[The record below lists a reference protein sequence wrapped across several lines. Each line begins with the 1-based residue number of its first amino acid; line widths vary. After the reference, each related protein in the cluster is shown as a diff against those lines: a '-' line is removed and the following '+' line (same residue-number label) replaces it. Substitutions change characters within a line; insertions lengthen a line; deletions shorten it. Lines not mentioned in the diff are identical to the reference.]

1 MDHVRQQLET
11 KRVITERVKVSKALF
26 HLDMWEEYKK
36 AEKESESLMELE
48 CRAQETLD
56 DVEEE
61 YLTDGDK
68 AFFYMT
74 RAKLFVCGQDWQEA
88 RREAWKAFE
97 LNQSCGL
104 VVLKNELTRQRNCSL
119 KFQPAAPQVHTAQS
133 THQNV

>member
-74 RAKLFVCGQDWQEA
+74 RAKLFVCGQDWQA
-88 RREAWKAFE
+88 RGSQR
-97 LNQSCGL
+97 GL
-104 VVLKNELTRQRNCSL
+104 ESL
-119 KFQPAAPQVHTAQS
+119 
-133 THQNV
+133 